1 MAVNIDRELNGSDF
15 TPQQVASLTRIFNAI
30 IVDVTAQ
37 RTGITTIT
45 AQLDAEDVLNLDT
58 DYAANADP
66 AALTLET

>member
-45 AQLDAEDVLNLDT
+45 AQLDAEDT